1 MERLGALGNG
11 AVSRNCERLGH
22 AVVCQSL
29 TGFGERMHLL
39 TPETSLSTHIRDVT
53 NLITYEE
60 LHDVTLVCQSYGG
73 MVVTAVAD
81 LVPERLSQLVYFNA
95 LVPQDG
101 QAVVD
106 LLPAGMRERFE
117 RSAREEG
124 DGWRVPA
131 PPLENDPRVAA
142 FARGR
147 HVASPLRMFTDPVRL
162 SGAATRLPRTFI
174 WCTEEMGSGRRAGRH
189 ATLC

>member
-1 MERLGALGNG
+1 M
-11 AVSRNCERLGH
+11 
-22 AVVCQSL
+22 
-29 TGFGERMHLL
+29 
-39 TPETSLSTHIRDVT
+39 
-53 NLITYEE
+53 
-60 LHDVTLVCQSYGG
+60 
-73 MVVTAVAD
+73 
-81 LVPERLSQLVYFNA
+81 PERLSQLVYFNA

-117 RSAREEG
+117 RSREEG

-142 FARGR
+142 FARRR
-147 HVASPLRMFTDPVRL
+147 HVASLVDVHGP
-162 SGAATRLPRTFI
+162 GASQRRSDKAAENVHLVHRGDA
-174 WCTEEMGSGRRAGRH
+174 GSGRRAGRH